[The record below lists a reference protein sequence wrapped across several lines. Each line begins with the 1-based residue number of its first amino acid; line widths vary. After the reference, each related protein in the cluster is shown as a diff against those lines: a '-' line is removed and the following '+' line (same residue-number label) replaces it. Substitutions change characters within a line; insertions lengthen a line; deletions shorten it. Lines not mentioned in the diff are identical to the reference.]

1 MEIDERVNL
10 ETYQGL
16 ILTTNMEEPHLKLYL
31 KPLWGTKPH
40 LSNPLPI
47 IMATSLKVILGS
59 FDIFQFL
66 CNSRIELLWFL
77 SIISCIF

>member
-10 ETYQGL
+10 ETYQGS

-31 KPLWGTKPH
+31 KPSWATKPH

-47 IMATSLKVILGS
+47 IMATSSKVFLGS
-59 FDIFQFL
+59 FDIFQF
-66 CNSRIELLWFL
+66 
-77 SIISCIF
+77 SCKASVFK